1 MGNVETE
8 FGWENI
14 WSIIYNEGSKPDRTF
29 HRSKPIVYVL
39 LITTIVKIVRMK
51 ERIQC
56 GTAVNK
62 VSTVHTFHF
71 SHGSI
76 AP

>member
-76 AP
+76 EP